1 MCSTFPFQNY
11 LLGCS
16 FSIQGLINKI
26 QGVIK
31 DRAVFPGVFQARAN
45 HATKVALSPQLFL

>member
-1 MCSTFPFQNY
+1 MI
-11 LLGCS
+11 

-26 QGVIK
+26 PGVFKEKVIFK

-45 HATKVALSPQLFL
+45 HVTKVALSHPVIFIT